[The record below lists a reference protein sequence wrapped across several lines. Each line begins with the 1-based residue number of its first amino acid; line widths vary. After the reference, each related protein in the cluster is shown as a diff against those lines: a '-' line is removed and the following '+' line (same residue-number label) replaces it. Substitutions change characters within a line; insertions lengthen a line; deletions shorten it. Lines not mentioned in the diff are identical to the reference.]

1 MGGGNAEPSAKNSVE
16 NNWKTLSGLNSSIMS
31 RKYMKAQNRSMIQV
45 LFTDC
50 CADEITLKTM
60 ALKLIQNGHLGL
72 GFQHFLELV
81 PSATVQNLQLKT
93 KFTHDYHLFF
103 FFSWPWNSVKI
114 FSDIILKEQVIF
126 TTAKTLENKNSKSV
140 FQEHETELVCWQ
152 YTKLLNADSCLIR
165 RIQFSSFIMDMHN
178 GHETG
183 KIVAVLYLSTHQMC
197 ALWGLHV
204 SVQQLTLMNQG
215 HMNQE
220 VSHAVIYCLHTLE
233 PSIEN

>member
-1 MGGGNAEPSAKNSVE
+1 MNWLFFFFFLVFLDGWRAEPSAKNSVE

-103 FFSWPWNSVKI
+103 FP
-114 FSDIILKEQVIF
+114 
-126 TTAKTLENKNSKSV
+126 
-140 FQEHETELVCWQ
+140 
-152 YTKLLNADSCLIR
+152 
-165 RIQFSSFIMDMHN
+165 
-178 GHETG
+178 GHETLWRYFLILFW
-183 KIVAVLYLSTHQMC
+183 KSKWYLPLQR
-197 ALWGLHV
+197 LWRTKTV
-204 SVQQLTLMNQG
+204 SLFFRSMKQNL
-215 HMNQE
+215 
-220 VSHAVIYCLHTLE
+220 SAD
-233 PSIEN
+233 SIQNC